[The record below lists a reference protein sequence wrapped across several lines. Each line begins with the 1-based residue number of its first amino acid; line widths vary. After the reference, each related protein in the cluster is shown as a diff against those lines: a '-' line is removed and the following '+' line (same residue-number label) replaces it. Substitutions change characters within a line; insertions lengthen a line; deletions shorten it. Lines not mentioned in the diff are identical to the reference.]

1 MLGTAVRL
9 RLIALI
15 IAISLVA
22 SCSRI
27 STISEGIY
35 IPGDAPV
42 AEKLTLA
49 EQIGSRV
56 WESGLQEKVKT
67 AYPGLDSEQLKG
79 IFIRWG
85 TITVSPIS
93 GEDEAPSTGV
103 RILTG
108 VQYRG
113 KLDNA
118 SEIAA
123 FCGDIVEQAISEHFN
138 GVHKIHRLNFSE
150 QSLAL

>member
-1 MLGTAVRL
+1 MRGTEVRL
-9 RLIALI
+9 RSIGLI
-15 IAISLVA
+15 IAIGLSA

-56 WESGLQEKVKT
+56 WKAGLQEKVKT
-67 AYPGLDSEQLKG
+67 AYPGLDPEQLKG

-93 GEDEAPSTGV
+93 GEDASPSTGV

-108 VQYRG
+108 VQFRG

-123 FCGDIVEQAISEHFN
+123 FCGDIVEQAVSEHFD
-138 GVHKIHRLNFSE
+138 GVHKIHRLEFSE
-150 QSLAL
+150 QSLSL

>member
-1 MLGTAVRL
+1 
-9 RLIALI
+9 
-15 IAISLVA
+15 
-22 SCSRI
+22 
-27 STISEGIY
+27 
-35 IPGDAPV
+35 V

-49 EQIGSRV
+49 GQIGSRV
-56 WESGLQEKVKT
+56 WEAGLQEKVKK
-67 AYPGLDSEQLKG
+67 AYPDLDPEQLNG

-93 GEDEAPSTGV
+93 GEDESPSTGV

-123 FCGDIVEQAISEHFN
+123 FCGDIVEQVVSEHFD